1 MVMVSFF
8 RLIFHIVRI
17 PCMRKAYVAL
27 FYALGFSFFNF
38 PLDGPVSYARPN
50 HLQTTHESAARS
62 FS

>member
-1 MVMVSFF
+1 
-8 RLIFHIVRI
+8 
-17 PCMRKAYVAL
+17 MRKAYVAL

-38 PLDGPVSYARPN
+38 PLDGPISYARPN